1 MKAKKKILLV
11 DDDVF
16 SVMLMKAYFGHFG
29 FDVTILLAFDAESAI
44 SMADAEEP
52 DLVVMDILLAGGM
65 SGITAAEIIK
75 TRHKNTAI
83 VFITSCSDSETRSM
97 TAKADPLAFID
108 KPADLKELLAICRD
122 HLALSKAAPDKAEI
136 KTAKNEF
143 FAAAKILEARYEK

>member
-1 MKAKKKILLV
+1 METKKKILLV

-44 SMADAEEP
+44 STADAEEP
-52 DLVVMDILLAGGM
+52 DLVIMDILLAAGM

-83 VFITSCSDSETRSM
+83 VFITSCSESETRSM
-97 TAKADPLAFID
+97 TAKAAPLAFIN
-108 KPADLKELLAICRD
+108 KPADLKELLAICRE
-122 HLALSKAAPDKAEI
+122 HLALNKAAADKFEIRSPKAEH
-136 KTAKNEF
+136 AC
-143 FAAAKILEARYEK
+143 L

>member
-1 MKAKKKILLV
+1 MEAKKKILLV

-16 SVMLMKAYFGHFG
+16 SVMLMKSYFGHFG

-75 TRHKNTAI
+75 TRHRNTAI
-83 VFITSCSDSETRSM
+83 VFITSSSDAETRSM
-97 TAKADPLAFID
+97 TAKAAPLAFID

-122 HLALSKAAPDKAEI
+122 HLALNKATPEKVEIRLAKSKV
-136 KTAKNEF
+136 
-143 FAAAKILEARYEK
+143 